1 MVSEFA
7 FQGLVGDLAGVEEF
21 AGTLFVEGFFG
32 EAVGDL
38 AGGSDDGVAVFER
51 LEVEAAVGTD
61 VDGRGLDAVVDA
73 EVLAA
78 DGGFGAAGL
87 MVEVL
92 EALVELVWVAF
103 VWRGVVHGYPYPPPG
118 AVEKL
123 KRFVENVGARQK
135 EKPGRVPGLLDLI
148 S

>member
-1 MVSEFA
+1 M
-7 FQGLVGDLAGVEEF
+7 VGDLAGVEEF
-21 AGTLFVEGFFG
+21 ASTLFVEGFFG

-38 AGGSDDGVAVFER
+38 AGGSDDGVAVFKR

-87 MVEVL
+87 VVEVL

-103 VWRGVVHGYPYPPPG
+103 VWRGVVHGIPLPPRGWLWKSWDDLWETWARGKRKRPG
-118 AVEKL
+118 GCRA
-123 KRFVENVGARQK
+123 F
-135 EKPGRVPGLLDLI
+135 LL
-148 S
+148 

>member
-1 MVSEFA
+1 
-7 FQGLVGDLAGVEEF
+7 LAGVEEF
-21 AGTLFVEGFFG
+21 AGALFVERFFG

-103 VWRGVVHGYPYPPPG
+103 VWRGVVHGYPLPPRG
-118 AVEKL
+118 VAVEKL
-123 KRFVENVGARQK
+123 GRFVGNVGARQK
-135 EKPGRVPGLLDLI
+135 EKARRVPGLLDLI